1 MGENGEEIPFND
13 DFQKSFDARDNVKTV
28 YNGTGVFY
36 VIKPEVEEA
45 LKESGYRVLSYE
57 SHQEEKG
64 PFLYRMK
71 LKTYRKSF
79 EK

>member
-1 MGENGEEIPFND
+1 MKE
-13 DFQKSFDARDNVKTV
+13 Q
-28 YNGTGVFY
+28 
-36 VIKPEVEEA
+36 VEEA

-57 SHQEEKG
+57 SHKEEKE